1 MADKSKILT
10 AFNNHFFEFIDDIIT
25 IFPENTHIQSSK
37 TMFTITKKINVTLL
51 IKIWG
56 TFIEQPYGELL
67 QQGNIEYF
75 INKDYT
81 EDVNLL
87 KNSQDVLKGIDGL
100 RNPIKNMSEDNKAH
114 SLEYLNNLCRLSK
127 AYMAQ

>member
-1 MADKSKILT
+1 M
-10 AFNNHFFEFIDDIIT
+10 
-25 IFPENTHIQSSK
+25 
-37 TMFTITKKINVTLL
+37 
-51 IKIWG
+51 
-56 TFIEQPYGELL
+56 

>member
-10 AFNNHFFEFIDDIIT
+10 AFNNHFFEFIDDVIS
-25 IFPENTHIQSSK
+25 IFPENTDIQSSK
-37 TMFTITKKINVTLL
+37 TMFTLTKKLNVTLL
-51 IKIWG
+51 IKIWDK
-56 TFIEQPYGELL
+56 FIEQPYGEIL

-100 RNPIKNMSEDNKAH
+100 RNPIKNMSEYNKAH